1 MTATAT
7 PTAPRGT
14 SKKSG
19 KQPEMATAARPAAL
33 FEIAVADVLI
43 RENVRTDVGDLEDL
57 AESIRQHGIL
67 QPVRVQESY
76 RDQGKYELIYGQR
89 RFRAAQLVGLET
101 IPALVEGMPGGALD
115 VVRLP
120 IQQLVENVQRRDL
133 NPLEEARALRGIL
146 DASEGMTQ
154 DQLAAKVGR
163 SRPAVTNL
171 LRILDLEP
179 KVQELVASG
188 ELSAAH
194 AKALV
199 GLKPAQQMELAKR
212 AVESG
217 YSAHSTEESA
227 KWYRQQN
234 NGDERKARES
244 AKAAKRA
251 LKALE
256 EADVATT
263 TQVLLAV
270 PWNLDRDVVQMAV
283 SEAGYTMA
291 KVWGF
296 RRSSDCDCDAVQVD
310 VQDGDGTK
318 VAPACISADH
328 AEAHNAAMRAASEQ
342 KAKEEAVDRDTVRKA
357 FRASLDA
364 ANLHPTAARLILR
377 ELDSYGGPK
386 WGEYEA
392 MTDVA
397 VLDRLAERL
406 AVRWGT
412 AYGSPVPLK
421 KVLKAF
427 EASAA

>member
-7 PTAPRGT
+7 KPR
-14 SKKSG
+14 SS
-19 KQPEMATAARPAAL
+19 ARNGSSPDPDWPK
-33 FEIAVADVLI
+33 ITDVPVGLVDVDD
-43 RENVRTDVGDLEDL
+43 NVRSDVGDLEDL
-57 AESIRQHGIL
+57 AGSIRQHGVM
-67 QPVRVQESY
+67 QPISVALSETEGRFTLVV
-76 RDQGKYELIYGQR
+76 GQR
-89 RFRAAQLVGLET
+89 RLAAAKLAGLDR
-101 IPALVEGMPGGALD
+101 IPAIFDPRGSVGTPT
-115 VVRLP
+115 RS
-120 IQQLVENVQRRDL
+120 IRQLVENVQRRDL
-133 NPLEEARALRGIL
+133 NPL
-146 DASEGMTQ
+146 
-154 DQLAAKVGR
+154 
-163 SRPAVTNL
+163 
-171 LRILDLEP
+171 
-179 KVQELVASG
+179 
-188 ELSAAH
+188 
-194 AKALV
+194 
-199 GLKPAQQMELAKR
+199 
-212 AVESG
+212 
-217 YSAHSTEESA
+217 
-227 KWYRQQN
+227 
-234 NGDERKARES
+234 
-244 AKAAKRA
+244 
-251 LKALE
+251 LE

-270 PWNLDRDVVQMAV
+270 PWNLDRDVVQTAV

-296 RRSSDCDCDAVQVD
+296 RRSPDCDCDAVQVD

-421 KVLKAF
+421 RVLKAF
-427 EASAA
+427 EASEPKT